1 MNKKILFAGIT
12 AAAMG
17 ATLVACAGGAKLNK
31 AETYKDKTG
40 IIGVFRQA
48 AFYCEDV
55 NPQFMTLGGN
65 QIMVKS
71 GWSKEQDNLFF
82 SEMKPGVAMLNSYEY
97 TCGENENKLVLDT
110 ADNGKKAFPVAV
122 KIPESGFCKIV
133 ISFLEN
139 DNLFSHNDALIK
151 EQFQMNE
158 VALDVDKVPYC
169 DVIDTKGNT
178 VAFTNK
184 DSLNT
189 ALYEAA
195 VKAAPKLTSDDIY
208 PLVSLDGNSNLA
220 TTSGDNSQVVLV
232 TWHSDPDQ
240 YKDGEMVTI
249 HDQVVW
255 AYSDKEFLKWFQEN
269 KDKVTN
275 WNLRLRQL
283 MGKAPDYSATH
294 FTVFWADVKDVFRP
308 AFVPDPTSG
317 MMNVAF
323 SGAFEEDDSENA
335 MWFKNWFDENKRK
348 AYAREGGYPWTR
360 LGYTYDWGRTDGSKY
375 GLSEFIVKAGA
386 KLEVKFTRGTKAYLN
401 WMKDRKL

>member
-1 MNKKILFAGIT
+1 
-12 AAAMG
+12 
-17 ATLVACAGGAKLNK
+17 
-31 AETYKDKTG
+31 
-40 IIGVFRQA
+40 
-48 AFYCEDV
+48 
-55 NPQFMTLGGN
+55 
-65 QIMVKS
+65 
-71 GWSKEQDNLFF
+71 
-82 SEMKPGVAMLNSYEY
+82 
-97 TCGENENKLVLDT
+97 
-110 ADNGKKAFPVAV
+110 
-122 KIPESGFCKIV
+122 
-133 ISFLEN
+133 
-139 DNLFSHNDALIK
+139 
-151 EQFQMNE
+151 
-158 VALDVDKVPYC
+158 
-169 DVIDTKGNT
+169 
-178 VAFTNK
+178 
-184 DSLNT
+184 
-189 ALYEAA
+189 
-195 VKAAPKLTSDDIY
+195 
-208 PLVSLDGNSNLA
+208 
-220 TTSGDNSQVVLV
+220 
-232 TWHSDPDQ
+232 
-240 YKDGEMVTI
+240 MVTI

-375 GLSEFIVKAGA
+375 GLSEFIVKDGA